1 MEYCNHP
8 FDTQTNESLN
18 QAIATV
24 APKHTCYSG
33 SCSLQSR
40 ISIVIGVHNF
50 SNLDFFSKLFDVMG
64 IEMTE
69 CLVLY
74 LKQRDGK
81 KKGGGN
87 INESLM

>member
-1 MEYCNHP
+1 MKLCSIP
-8 FDTQTNESLN
+8 PLN
-18 QAIATV
+18 SPLVLPSSVAVIPSPSAIA
-24 APKHTCYSG
+24 
-33 SCSLQSR
+33 
-40 ISIVIGVHNF
+40 IVIGVHNF